1 MIKFSEYLEKE
12 KIVNEAGWLDAASR
26 LGKNLVQGGREAVD
40 AISGPAAKFDASLK
54 AIEDLAASLEKNP
67 QLQNY
72 PAVSKQGVTL
82 AQYLRAITRVLRKE
96 KDNLPELRSGGSQY
110 APRQQG
116 QQPMQS
122 GRDVDPQT
130 GYDGGWARRQNEN
143 PGMRR
148 VAQ

>member
-96 KDNLPELRSGGSQY
+96 KDSLPELRSGGSQY
-110 APRQQG
+110 APRQQQSAP
-116 QQPMQS
+116 QQM
-122 GRDVDPQT
+122 PQ
-130 GYDGGWARRQNEN
+130 QQN